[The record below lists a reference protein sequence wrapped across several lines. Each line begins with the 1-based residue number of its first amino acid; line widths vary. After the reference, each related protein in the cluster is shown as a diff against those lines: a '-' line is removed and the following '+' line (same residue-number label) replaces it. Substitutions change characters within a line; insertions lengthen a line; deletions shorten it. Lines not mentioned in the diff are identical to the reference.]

1 LRGLEGLRAD
11 KRMGMRPNQKDLL
24 FVKELI
30 ETNKIAPVIDK
41 RYTLQEVPE
50 AIRYLEEGHAK
61 GKVVIVVR

>member
-1 LRGLEGLRAD
+1 LRVD
-11 KRMGMRPNQKDLL
+11 KKMGNILMRPNQKDLL

-30 ETNKIAPVIDK
+30 ETNKIVPVIDK